1 MVTFNNNL
9 LGYNVSYKFYHKG
22 RARMSFES
30 INLDSANNTQD
41 FRLRYV
47 SISKYEEDW
56 QSIPHTHQFS
66 ELFYVL
72 SGKGVFYIEDE
83 IVPVETDDLMIINPH
98 VEHTEKTLPNDPM
111 EYIVFGVEGLA
122 FSFDDPDS
130 DNTKEYS
137 YYSYGA
143 DKSQL
148 INFAQLMV
156 KEFRDKKPGFELVC
170 HGLLQVLL
178 VFISRKQHLNVIS
191 DTSFQLSKEC
201 ALAKRYID
209 ANYSKNITLDS
220 LAEITHINKFY
231 LAHSFTEC
239 MGQSPI
245 NYLTE
250 VRLAASKQQLTTS
263 NMSIAQIAT
272 NNGFSSQSYFS
283 QIFKKKVGITPQQ
296 YRKRNSGI
304 KHREP

>member
-9 LGYNVSYKFYHKG
+9 LGYNVSYKFYHEG
-22 RARMSFES
+22 RSRMSFES
-30 INLDSANNTQD
+30 INLDNANNTQD

-47 SISKYEEDW
+47 SISKYEGDW

-83 IVPVETDDLMIINPH
+83 IVPVEADDLMIINPH

-130 DNTKEYS
+130 DNTKGYS

-178 VFISRKQHLNVIS
+178 IFISRKQHLNVIS

-304 KHREP
+304 KHGEP